1 MEFKKLHIKIPIRKL
16 SLQLDQLV
24 LHRNELLFQLN
35 KFLLEFFKI
44 LEILSKRA
52 NFDDQQGLGLNYMYM

>member
-44 LEILSKRA
+44 LEVLSKRA